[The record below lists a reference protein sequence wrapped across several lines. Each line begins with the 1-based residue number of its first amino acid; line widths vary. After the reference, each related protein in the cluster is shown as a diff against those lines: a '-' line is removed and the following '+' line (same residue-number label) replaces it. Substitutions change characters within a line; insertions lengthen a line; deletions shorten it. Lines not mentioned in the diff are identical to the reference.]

1 MTSEPLSIAADVLQM
16 NTMATGTTSIASTN
30 NTTATKATSAS
41 ADTTATKATSASV
54 DTTATKATSAS
65 AHTTVPTVDHSITA
79 TVAPLESDDEAA
91 VEQTTAPATTRVLG
105 TPELLEAILVGTDAK
120 TLLLSQRV
128 AAYWRDVIRG
138 SISLQK
144 KLFLRPA
151 SLEEALHLTKDETGQ
166 VVLTRQSLFG
176 APALVAVLNPLLF
189 TVKQFASQNPAA
201 NRGNLVIELKFGAL
215 GDQPEAEQPSRSR
228 MQLMSPHQAL
238 SMRLWFRNGRA
249 NGEFFQ
255 DIYHNTLNEPLGDF
269 RQRVN
274 LSFSGSRG
282 YNAVWTNAVMN
293 VFGPQDTLSA
303 QTVAE
308 HLAARENR

>member
-54 DTTATKATSAS
+54 DTTAIKATSAS
-65 AHTTVPTVDHSITA
+65 ADTTVPTVDHSITA
-79 TVAPLESDDEAA
+79 TVASLECDDEAA
-91 VEQTTAPATTRVLG
+91 VEQTSAPAATRVLG
-105 TPELLEAILVGTDAK
+105 IPELLEAILVRTDAK

-128 AAYWRDVIRG
+128 APYWRDVIRG

-166 VVLTRQSLFG
+166 VVLTRQSPNG
-176 APALVAVLNPLLF
+176 ATVVAVLNPLLF
-189 TVKQFASQNPAA
+189 TVKRFASSNPAVDHC
-201 NRGNLVIELKFGAL
+201 NLVIELKFGPL
-215 GDQPEAEQPSRSR
+215 GDQPEAEQPSRLR
-228 MQLMSPHQAL
+228 MQLVSPHQTL
-238 SMRLWFRNGRA
+238 SMRDGRF
-249 NGEFFQ
+249 N
-255 DIYHNTLNEPLGDF
+255 GDF
-269 RQRVN
+269 RQRAN
-274 LSFSGSRG
+274 LRFTAMRG

-293 VFGPQDTLSA
+293 VFGPTGTLSA
-303 QTVAE
+303 QT
-308 HLAARENR
+308 